1 MTRFSILL
9 AVLAVLLT
17 GVATAQKA
25 RTADGVSC
33 TDVDNWPGRLLTV
46 CKTTLKGRTLYTAEE
61 IDIDMKVNELR
72 AISEAEYKRLL
83 ARKERNDMQGT
94 KEEECVAKAGDD
106 LDAKI
111 ACHRAA
117 AAKDILGNAGK

>member
-33 TDVDNWPGRLLTV
+33 TAIDNWPGRLLTV
-46 CKTTLKGRTLYTAEE
+46 CKTTLRGRTSYTSEE
-61 IDIDMKVNELR
+61 IDVDMKVNELR

-83 ARKERNDMQGT
+83 VRKERNDKRDA

-106 LDAKI
+106 LDAKM
-111 ACHRAA
+111 ACHRIPASQ
-117 AAKDILGNAGK
+117 